1 MEALCASK
9 QAEFSAE
16 EESRA
21 NCLHPIGL
29 SAMLQRTHRPARIRA
44 ELGDERSYFVGA
56 HFAALPSSKAT
67 DTPVHKMKTQ
77 SRFLA
82 LAIAIGVLFSLLPGD
97 LLASGDPSHRADSR
111 KQIQTLKITILSTM
125 LVGDVTGIG
134 EWGFSALVEADG
146 HRVLL
151 DTGLHPETVLQNAR
165 DLKIDLSDVREVIL
179 THNHGD
185 HVGGLLTLRREL
197 MKKNPDALSIAHVGK
212 GIFYSRPLP
221 DREGNKMIAIRKD
234 YEATG
239 GRFIEHDNWAEIF
252 PGAYLTGPVP
262 RKYPEHNWSQAIQV
276 QTPDGLLEDNIPED
290 QSLVLNTPQGLV
302 VITGCGH
309 AGIVNILTYTNAEFP
324 DRPVYG
330 VVGGLHLY
338 PLTDDQLDWT
348 GDKMKQF
355 HVANL
360 LGAHCT
366 GIEAVYHLRQRVGLT
381 RKSAVVATVGS
392 TFTLSEGI
400 TPGELA
406 K

>member
-1 MEALCASK
+1 MKIPSRYLITLISIAVALCSTGAT
-9 QAEFSAE
+9 AEIPA
-16 EESRA
+16 A
-21 NCLHPIGL
+21 HP
-29 SAMLQRTHRPARIRA
+29 A
-44 ELGDERSYFVGA
+44 
-56 HFAALPSSKAT
+56 
-67 DTPVHKMKTQ
+67 
-77 SRFLA
+77 
-82 LAIAIGVLFSLLPGD
+82 
-97 LLASGDPSHRADSR
+97 DPTR
-111 KQIQTLKITILSTM
+111 QIHTLKVTILSTM
-125 LVGDVTGIG
+125 LVGDTTGIG

-146 HRVLL
+146 HRILL

-239 GRFIEHDNWAEIF
+239 GKFIEHDNWAEIF
-252 PGAYLTGPVP
+252 PGVYLTGPVP
-262 RKYPEHNWSQAIQV
+262 RKYPERNWNGSIKM
-276 QTPDGLLEDNIPED
+276 QTPDGLVEDNIPED
-290 QSLVLNTPQGLV
+290 QSLILNAPQGLV

-309 AGIVNILTYTNAEFP
+309 AGIVNILTYTNTEFP
-324 DRPVYG
+324 ARPVYG

-338 PLTDDQLDWT
+338 ALSDEQLDWT
-348 GDKMKQF
+348 ADKMKEF

-366 GIEAVYHLRQRVGLT
+366 GIEAVYHLRQRAGLS
-381 RKSAVVATVGS
+381 RKTAVVATVGS
-392 TFTLSEGI
+392 TFTLSDGI
-400 TPGELA
+400 IPGELA